1 MLDWPTAQRNINR
14 AVEFVQNKQVRLRP
28 HFKNHKR
35 VPLAHKQLAAGG
47 CVGMTAATVVEAM
60 SLVDGGI
67 DYVLIANQIVGSTAI
82 SRLAELAARANIRV
96 AIDNLENAQAI
107 AQSARSRGIEIGVL
121 IEVDIGMGRCG
132 VAPGKAAV
140 ELAGQISSLAGIWLD
155 GLQAYE
161 GHATAIFDPVERE
174 SVATASIE
182 KALYTKRQ
190 LEAAG
195 HACPILSCA
204 STGTYR
210 STGSL
215 EGVTELQV
223 GSYVTMDWCY
233 KEKVG
238 DHFDIALT
246 VLARVVSVRQDHLVL
261 NAGCKAIGHEF
272 GPPKLRDY
280 AEAKIPDFAS
290 EEHAVVHF
298 PGHKL
303 HIGDLVHVVP
313 SHCCMTCALHRD
325 MVVYEGER
333 ILEIWQADIG
343 YGAP

>member
-14 AVEFVQNKQVRLRP
+14 AAQFVQDKQVRLRP

-35 VPLAHKQLAAGG
+35 VPLARKQLAVGG
-47 CVGMTAATVVEAM
+47 CVGMTAATVVEAI

-67 DYVLIANQIVGSTAI
+67 KDVLIANQIVGAADI
-82 SRLAELAARANIRV
+82 SRFAELAVRANVRV
-96 AIDNLENAQAI
+96 AIDDFENVRAI
-107 AQSARSRGIEIGVL
+107 ARAARNRGIEIGVL

-132 VAPGKAAV
+132 VAPGNAAV
-140 ELAGQISSLAGIWLD
+140 ELAGQISSLAGIRLD

-161 GHATAIFDPVERE
+161 GHATGILDPDERE
-174 SVATASIE
+174 TVATASIE
-182 KALYTKRQ
+182 KAIYTKRQ
-190 LEAAG
+190 LEAAE
-195 HACPILSCA
+195 HECRILSCG

-233 KEKVG
+233 KEKVR
-238 DHFDIALT
+238 DQFDIALT
-246 VLARVVSVRQDHLVL
+246 VLARVVSVRQDHFVI

-272 GPPKLRDY
+272 GPPRLRDY
-280 AEAKIPDFAS
+280 AEAEIPGFAS
-290 EEHAVVHF
+290 EEHTVVHF

-333 ILEIWQADIG
+333 ILEIWQANIG
-343 YGAP
+343 YGLP